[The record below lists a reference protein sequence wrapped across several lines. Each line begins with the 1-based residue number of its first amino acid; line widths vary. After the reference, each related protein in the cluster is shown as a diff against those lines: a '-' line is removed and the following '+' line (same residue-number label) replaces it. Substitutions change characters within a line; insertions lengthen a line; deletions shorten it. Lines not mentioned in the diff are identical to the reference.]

1 MKRILLFGILILCL
15 SCVMPA
21 STQADE
27 NEETVVTAAQFIEK
41 LPDTIE
47 TKIKYSN
54 SKNVNIRDE
63 PNIDSEILGKT
74 EINASFEV
82 VLELNGWSMVL
93 YKDSYAYIY
102 SSYLSDTKTPQYKYL
117 GKFKISH
124 YCCEKYKH
132 ICGTGTG
139 KTTTGLEVQPG
150 MISVDPRVIPLGSII
165 LINGVEY
172 VAEDTGGMIKG
183 KKIDMAVPTHQEALN
198 LGVYYADIYIKEN

>member
-21 STQADE
+21 SAQADE

-41 LPDTIE
+41 LPDTAE
-47 TKIKYSN
+47 TKIKYLN

-74 EINASFEV
+74 EINTSFEV

-117 GKFKISH
+117 GNFKISH

-139 KTTTGLEVQPG
+139 KTATGLDVQPG
-150 MISVDPRVIPLGSII
+150 MISVDPRIIPLGSII

-183 KKIDMAVPTHQEALN
+183 KKIDMAVLTHQEAIN